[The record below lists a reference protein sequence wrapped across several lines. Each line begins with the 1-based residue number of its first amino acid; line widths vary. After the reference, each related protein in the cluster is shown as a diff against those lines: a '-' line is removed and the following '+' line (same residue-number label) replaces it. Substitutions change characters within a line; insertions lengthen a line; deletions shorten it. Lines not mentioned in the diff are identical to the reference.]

1 MDENPHAHD
10 FDSDAGDGSVRT
22 NSPLKK
28 MWLTTFR
35 GYRVSSVSRAP
46 KAGMFGQIS
55 YTKTWK
61 LKQIK

>member
-1 MDENPHAHD
+1 MDDDSHPQD
-10 FDSDAGDGSVRT
+10 FDSDDGDGSVRT

-35 GYRVSSVSRAP
+35 GYRVSSISRAP
-46 KAGMFGQIS
+46 KAGVFGQIS

-61 LKQIK
+61 LKQKK